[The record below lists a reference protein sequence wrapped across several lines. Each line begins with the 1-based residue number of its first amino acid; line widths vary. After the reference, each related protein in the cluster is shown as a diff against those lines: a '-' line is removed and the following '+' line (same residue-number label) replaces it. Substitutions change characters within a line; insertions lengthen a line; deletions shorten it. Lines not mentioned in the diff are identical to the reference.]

1 MKKLISK
8 LYIAWLII
16 TVGLFSACTPDSF
29 ELEGKDV
36 TVDDLVEGIAFSIII
51 ASAGPIHFKSV
62 IFSSFFLSFCQNR
75 FII

>member
-36 TVDDLVEGIAFSIII
+36 TVDDLVEGM
-51 ASAGPIHFKSV
+51 
-62 IFSSFFLSFCQNR
+62 LSLSLTIRKIQIL
-75 FII
+75 FI